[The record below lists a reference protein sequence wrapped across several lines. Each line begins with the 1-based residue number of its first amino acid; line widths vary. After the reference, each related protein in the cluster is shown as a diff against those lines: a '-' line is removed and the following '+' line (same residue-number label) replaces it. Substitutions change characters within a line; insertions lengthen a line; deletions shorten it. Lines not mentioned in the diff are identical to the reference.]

1 MYELPVKL
9 RPELPCKAISHK
21 TRFMIQAAREQ
32 VGLTANNGQ
41 AYNSVPEDSLHA
53 SVWPGQKHS
62 GDREEAAVL
71 VVRQR
76 EGLRMSS

>member
-1 MYELPVKL
+1 
-9 RPELPCKAISHK
+9 
-21 TRFMIQAAREQ
+21 MIQAAGEY
-32 VGLTANNGQ
+32 VGLSANNGQ
-41 AYNSVPEDSLHA
+41 AYNSVSEDSLHA
-53 SVWPGQKHS
+53 SGWLGQKHS